1 MKMNPLLKLVLSA
14 MFAALTCVATMAIQ
28 IPSPMNGYV
37 NMGDCVVLMS
47 GWILGPIY
55 GSLAAAIGSCFA
67 DIFSGYVIYAPA
79 TFIIKGL
86 VALLAWLICNV
97 MQKSRVHT
105 LISRICGGIVGEIAM
120 VGGYFLYAALVFGE
134 GLAAAA
140 SIPGNVMQGI
150 FGIVIGIL
158 LTEVVVKIIKKAD
171 R

>member
-1 MKMNPLLKLVLSA
+1 MKPHSLLRLVLSA
-14 MFAALTCVATMAIQ
+14 MFAALVCVATMVIQ
-28 IPSPMNGYV
+28 IPSPMSGYV
-37 NMGDCVVLMS
+37 NMGDCIVLMS

-55 GSLAAAIGSCFA
+55 GTLAAAIGSCFA

-86 VALLAWLICNV
+86 VAFLAWLIFRA
-97 MQKSRVHT
+97 MQRAKMNTPV
-105 LISRICGGIVGEIAM
+105 SRICSGIVGEAAM

-134 GLAAAA
+134 GLAAAS

-150 FGIVIGIL
+150 FGITAGIL
-158 LTEVVVKIIKKAD
+158 LTEAVVKIMKNRD